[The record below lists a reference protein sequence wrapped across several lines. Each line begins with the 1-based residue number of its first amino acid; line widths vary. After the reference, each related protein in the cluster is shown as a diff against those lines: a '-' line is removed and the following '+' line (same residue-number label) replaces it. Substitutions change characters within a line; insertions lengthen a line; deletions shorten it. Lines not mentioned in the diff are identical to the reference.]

1 MSNGAG
7 AAAESAAQQYLER
20 RGLSLIT
27 GNFRTRAGEIDLVM
41 RHNSTLVFVEVRQR
55 TNARYGGAAASVTPV
70 KQQRIRRTALMFLQ
84 QNPCYRDMPCRF
96 DVIAYSSAIA
106 DTDPDWFV
114 NAF

>member
-41 RHNSTLVFVEVRQR
+41 RHSSTLVFVEVRQR

-70 KQQRIRRTALMFLQ
+70 KQQRIRRTALIFLQ